1 MTNYGYARVSTN
13 DQTLQPQLDR
23 LLDYGI
29 TLEHIYSDYAVSGST
44 HSRPNLDKLLEI
56 LQPNDTLVVVK
67 LDRLGRSLKHLI
79 NTIETLKD
87 QGVGFVSLTEGMDTN
102 SSTGRLLFNIF
113 GAIAE
118 FERDLIIER
127 TNAGIA
133 SAKKRGVHCGKP
145 YKLNNEQQQLLLDL
159 RQQGKTVK
167 EVCHLLNISKATYYR
182 YLLINDPT
190 PLEVI
195 NCSLS
200 TKAEKALS

>member
-1 MTNYGYARVSTN
+1 MTIYGYARVSTD

-29 TLEHIYSDYAVSGST
+29 TTDNIFSDYAVSGNT
-44 HSRPNLDKLLEI
+44 ASRPNLDRLLDI
-56 LQPNDTLVVVK
+56 LTAGDTLVVVK

-79 NTIETLKD
+79 ETVEMFKEYSIN
-87 QGVGFVSLTEGMDTN
+87 FVSLTEGMDTN
-102 SSTGRLLFNIF
+102 TSAGRLLFNIF

-133 SAKKRGVHCGKP
+133 SAKRRGVHCGKP
-145 YKLNNEQQQLLLDL
+145 YKLNLEQRQLLVDL

-167 EVCHLLNISKATYYR
+167 EVCRLLNIGKATYYR
-182 YLLINDPT
+182 YVN
-190 PLEVI
+190 
-195 NCSLS
+195 
-200 TKAEKALS
+200 K

>member
-1 MTNYGYARVSTN
+1 MTTYGYARVSTD
-13 DQTLQPQLDR
+13 DQKLEPQFDR
-23 LLDYGI
+23 LTQYGI
-29 TLEHIYSDYAVSGST
+29 AQDNIFSDYAVSGSKKA
-44 HSRPNLDKLLEI
+44 RPNLDKLLQT
-56 LQPNDTLVVVK
+56 LQQGDTLVVVK

-79 NTIETLKD
+79 DTIDNLRD
-87 QGVGFVSLTEGMDTN
+87 RGVNFVSLTEGMDTN

-145 YKLNNEQQQLLLDL
+145 YKLNDDQQQLLLDL

-167 EVCHLLNISKATYYR
+167 EICRLLNISKATFYR
-182 YLLINDPT
+182 YLH
-190 PLEVI
+190 
-195 NCSLS
+195 S
-200 TKAEKALS
+200 T

>member
-1 MTNYGYARVSTN
+1 MIYGYARVSTD
-13 DQTLQPQLDR
+13 DQTLQPQLDK
-23 LLDYGI
+23 LIEYGI
-29 TLEHIYSDYAVSGST
+29 AQDNILSDYAVSGST
-44 HSRPNLDKLLEI
+44 ASRPQLDILLDT
-56 LQPNDTLVVVK
+56 LCNGDTLVVVK

-79 NTIETLKD
+79 TTVEDLRDK
-87 QGVGFVSLTEGMDTN
+87 GVNFVSLTEGMDTN

-145 YKLNNEQQQLLLDL
+145 YKLNLEQQELLLQL

-167 EVCHLLNISKATYYR
+167 EVCRLLNIGRATYYR
-182 YLLINDPT
+182 YLT
-190 PLEVI
+190 
-195 NCSLS
+195 S
-200 TKAEKALS
+200 T